1 MDRVSKKLLT
11 ISTAMLLA
19 FGLAACSPSAESG
32 GASESA
38 PATSES
44 AAAPAS
50 DMASE
55 AKASESMASGD
66 ALNVVA
72 TTGYLGDAVRNI
84 APDADVTVLVGP
96 GGDPHTQELTTQ
108 DTQKL
113 NDADVVIWTS
123 HDMEHQMRD
132 QLDKLGDKQVPA
144 AEAIPED
151 KLLPWEENGEVTGH
165 DPHVWNS
172 PDNWKHV
179 VDATA
184 KKLGEIDKANADTYT
199 KNAKAYNEKI
209 DKAKEEAGKV
219 LEAIPAERRILIT
232 GHDAFNYFGKTYD
245 LEIHATDFVSS
256 DSEISAADLDKLADL
271 VAEKKIPVI
280 FQDNLQNPEAINHI
294 KEAVKAKGGEVEV
307 SDKELFA
314 DSLGEEAPLD
324 TYLGVFEYNAKTM
337 AEALG
342 KK

>member
-1 MDRVSKKLLT
+1 MDRVSKKLLN
-11 ISTAMLLA
+11 ISAAMMLA
-19 FGLAACSPSAESG
+19 LGLAACAPSGQEG
-32 GASESA
+32 GAASESGS
-38 PATSES
+38 PAAE
-44 AAAPAS
+44 
-50 DMASE
+50 
-55 AKASESMASGD
+55 ESMAPSEAGSED
-66 ALNVVA
+66 AKSESTAKEGALNVVA

-84 APDADVTVLVGP
+84 APDAEVTVLVGP

-123 HDMEHQMRD
+123 HDMEHKMMD

-144 AEAIPED
+144 GEAIPED
-151 KLLPWEENGEVTGH
+151 MLLPWEEDGKVTGH

-172 PDNWKHV
+172 PDNWKYV

-209 DKAKEEAGKV
+209 DKAKEEAGKL
-219 LEAIPAERRILIT
+219 LEAIPDDRRILVT
-232 GHDAFNYFGKTYD
+232 AHDAFNYFGKTYN

-256 DSEISAADLDKLADL
+256 EAEISAKDLDELATL
-271 VAEKKIPVI
+271 VTEKKIPVI
-280 FQDNLQNPEAINHI
+280 FTDNLQSPEAINHI
-294 KEAVKAKGGEVEV
+294 KDAVKAKGGEVEV
-307 SDKELFA
+307 YAKELFA

>member
-1 MDRVSKKLLT
+1 MDRVSTKLLNL
-11 ISTAMLLA
+11 SAAMVLA
-19 FGLAACSPSAESG
+19 LGLAACGQSTQPG
-32 GASESA
+32 GASESGS
-38 PATSES
+38 PET
-44 AAAPAS
+44 
-50 DMASE
+50 
-55 AKASESMASGD
+55 SESMASSEAGSESAKTD
-66 ALNVVA
+66 TAKSGALNVVA
-72 TTGYLGDAVRNI
+72 TTGYLGDAVKNI
-84 APDADVTVLVGP
+84 APDAEVTVLVGP

-144 AEAIPED
+144 AEAIPEAD
-151 KLLPWEENGEVTGH
+151 LLPWEEDGKVEGH

-172 PDNWKHV
+172 PDNWKYV

-184 KKLGEIDKANADTYT
+184 KKLGEMDKANADMYMA
-199 KNAKAYNEKI
+199 NAKAYNEKI

-219 LEAIPAERRILIT
+219 LETIPADRRILIT

-294 KEAVKAKGGEVEV
+294 KDAVKAKGGEVEV

-314 DSLGEEAPLD
+314 DSLGTEAPLD
-324 TYLGVFEYNAKTM
+324 TYLGVFEYNAKTI
-337 AEALG
+337 ADALG

>member
-1 MDRVSKKLLT
+1 
-11 ISTAMLLA
+11 
-19 FGLAACSPSAESG
+19 
-32 GASESA
+32 
-38 PATSES
+38 
-44 AAAPAS
+44 
-50 DMASE
+50 
-55 AKASESMASGD
+55 
-66 ALNVVA
+66 
-72 TTGYLGDAVRNI
+72 
-84 APDADVTVLVGP
+84 
-96 GGDPHTQELTTQ
+96 
-108 DTQKL
+108 
-113 NDADVVIWTS
+113 
-123 HDMEHQMRD
+123 MRD